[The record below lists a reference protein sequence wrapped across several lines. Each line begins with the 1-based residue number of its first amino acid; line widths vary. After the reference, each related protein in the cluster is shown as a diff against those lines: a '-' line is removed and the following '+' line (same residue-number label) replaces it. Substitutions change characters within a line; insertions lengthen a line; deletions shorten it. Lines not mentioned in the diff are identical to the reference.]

1 MYQKDTKRIDLKSY
15 HHKRKKEEEETMWGD
30 GYVN

>member
-1 MYQKDTKRIDLKSY
+1 MYQKDTKRIDPKSY